1 MPINPRPGVMVM
13 NPKAI
18 LGLLK
23 ETFKEWQEDN
33 ASRLAAALSYYMIFS
48 LAPVLIIA
56 IAIVGSIFGEE
67 AAKGEIVGQI
77 QGLVGE
83 QGAQFIQTAITNA
96 NRPDASGGLASL
108 ISIVVL
114 LFGASGVFGELQD
127 ALNTIWDVKLKP
139 GRGIWGILKK
149 RILSFLTVLGVGLF
163 LLLSAV
169 LSTVLSALRSYE
181 SEFLKDLG
189 LLWLYQLEFVWTI
202 LDLLVSFGIVSLMFA
217 LVYKYLP
224 DVKIA
229 WKDVWVGAIITT
241 LLFNLGK
248 SLLSGYLG
256 RSSFSSSYGAAGSLV
271 VLLAWVYY
279 SCQIIF
285 LGAEFTQVYAKR
297 FGSKIVPDDH
307 ATPLPA
313 IGQLPSVQKRDNP
326 TSQDQS

>member
-1 MPINPRPGVMVM
+1 M

-23 ETFKEWQEDN
+23 ETFKEWQEDK

-139 GRGIWGILKK
+139 GGGIWGILKK

-169 LSTVLSALRSYE
+169 ISTVLSALRSYE
-181 SEFLKDLG
+181 SEFLKELG
-189 LLWLYQLEFVWTI
+189 LLWLYQLDFVWTI
-202 LDLLVSFGIVSLMFA
+202 LDLLVSFGILSLMFA

-229 WKDVWVGAIITT
+229 WKDVWVGSIITT

-248 SLLSGYLG
+248 WLLSWYLG

-279 SCQIIF
+279 SSQIIF

-307 ATPLPA
+307 ATPIPA
-313 IGQLPSVQKRDNP
+313 LGQLPSVE
-326 TSQDQS
+326 

>member
-1 MPINPRPGVMVM
+1 MPINPCPGVMVM

-23 ETFKEWQEDN
+23 ETFKEWKDDN

-96 NRPDASGGLASL
+96 HQPDASGGLASL

-114 LFGASGVFGELQD
+114 LFGASGVFGEVQD

-149 RILSFLTVLGVGLF
+149 RTLSFITVLGVGIF

-169 LSTVLSALRSYE
+169 LSTALSALESYE
-181 SEFLKDLG
+181 SEFLKELG
-189 LLWLYQLEFVWTI
+189 LLWLYQLNFVWTI
-202 LDLLVSFGIVSLMFA
+202 LDLLVSFGILSLMFA

-248 SLLSGYLG
+248 WLLSWYLG

-279 SCQIIF
+279 SSQIIF
-285 LGAEFTQVYAKR
+285 LGAEFTQVYAKI

-313 IGQLPSVQKRDNP
+313 VGQFPSVEERDNP
-326 TSQDQS
+326 RS

>member
-1 MPINPRPGVMVM
+1 MPINPCPGVMVM

-23 ETFKEWQEDN
+23 ETFKEWKEDN

-67 AAKGEIVGQI
+67 AAKGEIVEQI

-169 LSTVLSALRSYE
+169 LSTALSALRSYE
-181 SEFLKDLG
+181 SEFLKELG
-189 LLWLYQLEFVWTI
+189 FLWLYQLNFVWTI
-202 LDLLVSFGIVSLMFA
+202 LDLLVSFGILSLMFA

-248 SLLSGYLG
+248 WLLSWYLG

-279 SCQIIF
+279 SSQIIF
-285 LGAEFTQVYAKR
+285 LGAEFTQVYAKI

-313 IGQLPSVQKRDNP
+313 VGQFPSVEERDNP
-326 TSQDQS
+326 RS

>member
-1 MPINPRPGVMVM
+1 M

>member
-1 MPINPRPGVMVM
+1 MRPGVMVM

-23 ETFKEWQEDN
+23 ETFKEWKEDN

-67 AAKGEIVGQI
+67 AAKGEIVEQI

-169 LSTVLSALRSYE
+169 ISTALSAVRSYK
-181 SEFLKDLG
+181 SEFLQELG
-189 LLWLYQLEFVWTI
+189 LLWLYQLDFVWTI
-202 LDLLVSFGIVSLMFA
+202 LDLLVSFGILSLMFA

-248 SLLSGYLG
+248 WLLSWYLG

-279 SCQIIF
+279 SSQIIF
-285 LGAEFTQVYAKR
+285 LGAEFTQVYAKI

-313 IGQLPSVQKRDNP
+313 VGQLPSIEERDNP
-326 TSQDQS
+326 RS

>member
-1 MPINPRPGVMVM
+1 M

-23 ETFKEWQEDN
+23 ETFKEWKEDN

-181 SEFLKDLG
+181 SEFLKELG
-189 LLWLYQLEFVWTI
+189 LLWLYQLDFVWTI
-202 LDLLVSFGIVSLMFA
+202 LDLLVSFGILSLMFA

-248 SLLSGYLG
+248 WLLSWYLG

-313 IGQLPSVQKRDNP
+313 IGQLPNVEKRDNP
-326 TSQDQS
+326 KSQDQSPPRRNQ

>member
-1 MPINPRPGVMVM
+1 M

-23 ETFKEWQEDN
+23 ETFKEWKDDN

-67 AAKGEIVGQI
+67 AAKGEIVEQI
-77 QGLVGE
+77 QGLVGQ

-96 NRPDASGGLASL
+96 HRPDASGGLASL

-114 LFGASGVFGELQD
+114 LFGASGVFSELQET
-127 ALNTIWDVKLKP
+127 LNTIWDVKLKP
-139 GRGIWGILKK
+139 GGGIWGILKK

-169 LSTVLSALRSYE
+169 ISTVLSALESYE
-181 SEFLKDLG
+181 SEFLKELG
-189 LLWLYQLEFVWTI
+189 LLWLYQLDFVWTI
-202 LDLLVSFGIVSLMFA
+202 LDLLVSFGILTLMFA

-248 SLLSGYLG
+248 WLLSWYLG

-297 FGSKIVPDDH
+297 FGSKIVPDDD

-313 IGQLPSVQKRDNP
+313 VGQFPSVQERDNP
-326 TSQDQS
+326 RSQDQSRRRRNQ

>member
-1 MPINPRPGVMVM
+1 M

-23 ETFKEWQEDN
+23 ETFKEWKEDN

-67 AAKGEIVGQI
+67 AAKGEIVEQI

-169 LSTVLSALRSYE
+169 LSTALSALRSYE
-181 SEFLKDLG
+181 SEFLKELG
-189 LLWLYQLEFVWTI
+189 FLWLYQLNFVWTI
-202 LDLLVSFGIVSLMFA
+202 LDLLVSFGILSLMFA

-248 SLLSGYLG
+248 WLLSWYLG

-279 SCQIIF
+279 SSQIIF
-285 LGAEFTQVYAKR
+285 LGAEFTQVYAKI

-313 IGQLPSVQKRDNP
+313 VGQFPSVEERDNP
-326 TSQDQS
+326 RS

>member
-1 MPINPRPGVMVM
+1 M

-23 ETFKEWQEDN
+23 ETFKEWKEDN

-189 LLWLYQLEFVWTI
+189 LLWLYQLDFVWTI
-202 LDLLVSFGIVSLMFA
+202 LDLLVSFGILSLMFA

-279 SCQIIF
+279 SSQIIF

-313 IGQLPSVQKRDNP
+313 IGQLPSVEKRDNP

>member
-1 MPINPRPGVMVM
+1 MRPGVMVM

-23 ETFKEWQEDN
+23 ETFKEWKEDN

-67 AAKGEIVGQI
+67 AAKGEIVEQI

-169 LSTVLSALRSYE
+169 ISTALSAVRSYK
-181 SEFLKDLG
+181 SEFLQELG
-189 LLWLYQLEFVWTI
+189 LLWLYQLDFVWTI
-202 LDLLVSFGIVSLMFA
+202 LDLLVSFGILSLMFA

-248 SLLSGYLG
+248 WLLSWYLG

-279 SCQIIF
+279 SSQIIF
-285 LGAEFTQVYAKR
+285 LGAEFTQVYAKI

-313 IGQLPSVQKRDNP
+313 VGQFPSLEERDNP
-326 TSQDQS
+326 RS

>member
-1 MPINPRPGVMVM
+1 M

-67 AAKGEIVGQI
+67 AAKGEIVEQI

-139 GRGIWGILKK
+139 GQGIWGILKK

-169 LSTVLSALRSYE
+169 ISTVLSALRSYE
-181 SEFLKDLG
+181 SEFLKELG
-189 LLWLYQLEFVWTI
+189 LLWLYQLDFVWTI
-202 LDLLVSFGIVSLMFA
+202 LDLLVSFGILSLMFA

-229 WKDVWVGAIITT
+229 WKDVWVGSIITT

-279 SCQIIF
+279 SSQIIF

-307 ATPLPA
+307 ATPIPA
-313 IGQLPSVQKRDNP
+313 VGQLPSIEERDNP
-326 TSQDQS
+326 RSQDQSQPKRNQ

>member
-1 MPINPRPGVMVM
+1 M

-139 GRGIWGILKK
+139 GQGIWGILKK

-181 SEFLKDLG
+181 SEFLKELG
-189 LLWLYQLEFVWTI
+189 LLWLYQLDFVWTI
-202 LDLLVSFGIVSLMFA
+202 LDLLVSFGILSLMFA

-248 SLLSGYLG
+248 WLLSWYLG

-279 SCQIIF
+279 SSQIIF

-307 ATPLPA
+307 ATPIPA
-313 IGQLPSVQKRDNP
+313 LGQLPSVEK
-326 TSQDQS
+326 

>member
-67 AAKGEIVGQI
+67 AAKGEIVEQI

-139 GRGIWGILKK
+139 GQGIWGILKK

-169 LSTVLSALRSYE
+169 ISTVLSALRSYE
-181 SEFLKDLG
+181 SEFLKELG
-189 LLWLYQLEFVWTI
+189 LLWLYQLDFVWTI
-202 LDLLVSFGIVSLMFA
+202 LDLLVSFGILSLMFA

-229 WKDVWVGAIITT
+229 WKDVWVGSIITT

-279 SCQIIF
+279 SSQIIF

-307 ATPLPA
+307 ATPIPA
-313 IGQLPSVQKRDNP
+313 VGQDRKSVV
-326 TSQDQS
+326 

>member
-1 MPINPRPGVMVM
+1 M

-23 ETFKEWQEDN
+23 ETFKEWKEDN

-67 AAKGEIVGQI
+67 AAKGEIVEQI

-169 LSTVLSALRSYE
+169 ISTALSAVRSYK
-181 SEFLKDLG
+181 SEFLQELG
-189 LLWLYQLEFVWTI
+189 LLWLYQLDFVWTI
-202 LDLLVSFGIVSLMFA
+202 LDLLVSFGILSLMFA

-248 SLLSGYLG
+248 WLLSWYLG

-279 SCQIIF
+279 SSQIIF
-285 LGAEFTQVYAKR
+285 LGAEFTQVYAKI

-313 IGQLPSVQKRDNP
+313 VGQFPSLEERDNP
-326 TSQDQS
+326 RS